1 MTHKA
6 VIRIAQ
12 VATPDLYLSDTS
24 GPDASCGTP
33 MRSSSHRTRSCS
45 STTTLTG

>member
-12 VATPDLYLSDTS
+12 VATPDLYLSDTIQA
-24 GPDASCGTP
+24 GRECGTP
-33 MRSSSHRTRSCS
+33 VRSSSHRTRSCS
-45 STTTLTG
+45 STTSLTG